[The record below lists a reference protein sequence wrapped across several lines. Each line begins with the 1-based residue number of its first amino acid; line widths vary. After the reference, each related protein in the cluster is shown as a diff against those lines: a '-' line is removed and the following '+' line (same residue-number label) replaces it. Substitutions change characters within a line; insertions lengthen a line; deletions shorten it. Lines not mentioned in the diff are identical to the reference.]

1 MGRARYK
8 DQVAHYNE
16 TSKLFQLK
24 KEQAAIAAVTKRKK
38 LTFSKANDNSTPQPT
53 RATRRSTGS
62 VAAVTP
68 DRAMSSMSSHH
79 IQAPVVSSY
88 ASQGNYHHQ
97 YLRPHHKPVHQP
109 PSCRYPEPYMGHVP
123 YSPYGR
129 PPPLP
134 QGHAGQLHCHNGHM
148 PPPMPGAMYPPHA
161 QYESNPRQF
170 RQFSQAKSRAS
181 SIIKND
187 KRPPKKRKV
196 SHLSNVSK
204 SPSAVAVRAAAAA
217 AHGTRSPKG
226 EDSLHCAGAPSPYA
240 DMSSFMPKTPVH
252 QSTICND
259 SLLTCVPN
267 IKLGCDHH
275 SLSSEDDRNR
285 SPTGMTNG
293 LMGVIKTPV
302 AHISSPSS
310 TNGDHMFDFIR
321 GDALQSFDLEE
332 LGMSPFRM
340 SPGMTGGYGSPRSP
354 LNQPSPGT
362 GYASLA
368 PRFSPGL
375 TPRLSPGL
383 AMEL

>member
-1 MGRARYK
+1 M
-8 DQVAHYNE
+8 
-16 TSKLFQLK
+16 SS
-24 KEQAAIAAVTKRKK
+24 QANA
-38 LTFSKANDNSTPQPT
+38 NSTPQP
-53 RATRRSTGS
+53 RRSTGS

-68 DRAMSSMSSHH
+68 ERAMSSHH
-79 IQAPVVSSY
+79 VPAPVVSSGY
-88 ASQGNYHHQ
+88 VSQGNYHHQ

-134 QGHAGQLHCHNGHM
+134 QVHAGQLHCHNGHM
-148 PPPMPGAMYPPHA
+148 PPPMPSAMYQPHA
-161 QYESNPRQF
+161 QYECNPRQF
-170 RQFSQAKSRAS
+170 RQFSQRAS

-196 SHLSNVSK
+196 SDQIVPK

-226 EDSLHCAGAPSPYA
+226 EGSLHCAGAPSPYDDA
-240 DMSSFMPKTPVH
+240 SSFMPKTPVY
-252 QSTICND
+252 QSTTCND
-259 SLLTCVPN
+259 SLLHDATDIN
-267 IKLGCDHH
+267 LGGDHH
-275 SLSSEDDRNR
+275 SLSSDDCNR
-285 SPTGMTNG
+285 SVGG

-302 AHISSPSS
+302 AHVSSPSS
-310 TNGDHMFDFIR
+310 TDGDHMFDFIR
-321 GDALQSFDLEE
+321 GDPLQSFDLEE

-340 SPGMTGGYGSPRSP
+340 SPGMTGGYSSPRSP

-368 PRFSPGL
+368 PRLSPGL
-375 TPRLSPGL
+375 TPRLSPRL

>member
-8 DQVAHYNE
+8 DQVAQYNE

-38 LTFSKANDNSTPQPT
+38 IISSKANDNSSPQPT
-53 RATRRSTGS
+53 RAARRSTGS

-68 DRAMSSMSSHH
+68 DRAMSSMSSPL
-79 IQAPVVSSY
+79 IQAPVVTSY
-88 ASQGNYHHQ
+88 ISQGNYHRQ
-97 YLRPHHKPVHQP
+97 FLRPHQKPVHQP
-109 PSCRYPEPYMGHVP
+109 HSSRYPEPYMGHVP

-134 QGHAGQLHCHNGHM
+134 QGHAGQLHGSNGHM

-161 QYESNPRQF
+161 QYECNPRQF
-170 RQFSQAKSRAS
+170 RQFSQAKSRVS
-181 SIIKND
+181 NIIKKDN
-187 KRPPKKRKV
+187 RPPKKRKV
-196 SHLSNVSK
+196 THLSSIAK
-204 SPSAVAVRAAAAA
+204 SPSAVALRAAAAA
-217 AHGTRSPKG
+217 AHGTTSPKG
-226 EDSLHCAGAPSPYA
+226 GDSSHPIPNEDT
-240 DMSSFMPKTPVH
+240 SSFMPKTPVH
-252 QSTICND
+252 QTAICND
-259 SLLTCVPN
+259 SLLNGMPD
-267 IKLGCDHH
+267 IKLGCDNH

-302 AHISSPSS
+302 AHSSPSS
-310 TNGDHMFDFIR
+310 ANGDHMFDFIR
-321 GDALQSFDLEE
+321 GDPLQSFDLEE

-340 SPGMTGGYGSPRSP
+340 SPGMAGGYSSPRSP

-375 TPRLSPGL
+375 APRLSPGL
-383 AMEL
+383 AEL